1 VGKDLAARIN
11 RDLSKHLLATYRVNS
26 RLELEFERLYHKLFL
41 PSMRHGIAGARKRY
55 AGWVDENG
63 RRQILFVGME
73 SVRSDWTE
81 LSKAFQLGLYERVF
95 SEEPVEAYVRETVE
109 RLRSGACD
117 GLLVY
122 RKSLRKP
129 LDQYTETTPPH
140 VKAARLLPK
149 ITGRVIHYVMTVDG
163 PQPEAYRESP
173 IDYEHYVEK
182 QLEPVADAVLGH
194 LGTSFRAILGGERQM
209 DLF

>member
-1 VGKDLAARIN
+1 
-11 RDLSKHLLATYRVNS
+11 
-26 RLELEFERLYHKLFL
+26 
-41 PSMRHGIAGARKRY
+41 
-55 AGWVDENG
+55 VDENG

-109 RLRSGACD
+109 KLRSGASD
-117 GLLVY
+117 GMLVY

-129 LDQYTETTPPH
+129 IDQYTETTPPH

-163 PQPEAYRESP
+163 PQPEGYRESP

-182 QLEPVADAVLGH
+182 QLEPVADALLSH